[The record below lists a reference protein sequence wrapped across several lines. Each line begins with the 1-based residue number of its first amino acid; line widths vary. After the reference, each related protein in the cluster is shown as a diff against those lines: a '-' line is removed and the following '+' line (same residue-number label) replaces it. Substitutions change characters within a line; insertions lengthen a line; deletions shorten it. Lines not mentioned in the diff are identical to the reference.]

1 MRVAKG
7 VNVLIPRQLVTHR
20 IYGRASFL
28 VLGAAALVA
37 ATPALADPKDARSSL
52 VTAAAQCTTI
62 TQAAERLACYD
73 KAVGALISA
82 EQKREVVVIDRAQV
96 RQTRKTLFGLN
107 LPNLGLFGDTS
118 DKDGPDAVT
127 QIESTLAK
135 AEMTSG
141 GWLFTLSDGA
151 RWRQT
156 DDNILGGRPRV
167 GNTVIIRRGA
177 LGSFKL
183 SLAGQPAIKV
193 RREN

>member
-1 MRVAKG
+1 MPGA
-7 VNVLIPRQLVTHR
+7 LILMA
-20 IYGRASFL
+20 AS
-28 VLGAAALVA
+28 
-37 ATPALADPKDARSSL
+37 PALADPKDSRSSL
-52 VTAAAQCTTI
+52 ITAAAQCTTI

-73 KAVGALISA
+73 RAVGALVSA
-82 EQKREVVVIDRAQV
+82 EQKREVVIIDRAQV

-107 LPNLGLFGDTS
+107 LPNLGLFGDTGA
-118 DKDGPDAVT
+118 KDGPDAVT

-135 AEMTSG
+135 AELDG
-141 GWLFTLSDGA
+141 GAWLFTLSDGA

-156 DDNILGGRPRV
+156 DDNVLGGRPRV
-167 GNTVIIRRGA
+167 GNAVVIRRGA